1 MTTFAP
7 NCSKQIYSLASLT
20 LLATGA
26 SFLSP
31 AAVQALPEVTG
42 GAVRV
47 ERNAFSLTT
56 GELENTS
63 NIPLPNG
70 LIHNPRE
77 GRAQPVITNQL
88 APNTVNIRTNL
99 DNINTQLQP
108 LAPGFELDP
117 SSVSLSTEFNLRYV
131 PNAHAYGE
139 GIEVTVYGPD
149 GTEKSRS
156 TAFVRGDRV
165 VTGPQ
170 GTLPTQATL
179 EVNYGVADTVELR
192 VLHLRTNNS
201 QPSESAIYFTREGQF
216 AVEDLPN
223 GGDRDFNDGDY
234 FKLSGGEGSAV
245 ITDET
250 QTISETISYRTEV
263 IETPIDPL
271 VRQEQEVVETPVGQD
286 LVVTHTEEQRDYG
299 QVKLT
304 GLSAAA
310 LAHGLGAR
318 ASNDEQLIYNRYAGA
333 AQVRLGSDGGSLVGQ
348 LPPLVD
354 NPAVPPTL
362 VTGTLRFNPGA
373 AVNQAGLSG
382 TVSLTQ
388 FLHPTHREAV
398 DMYGQVVTNPD
409 PNGPRLVQPAGLLAN
424 TRLVGYVPGTPD
436 QVVTGRALISINGI
450 FELPENEAVIIAPP
464 NPDLVGPGNA
474 AYTHNVGGL
483 VIERT
488 DGSAEFVPQWTRQ
501 GHATE
506 SITLAAGEAR
516 RVIYA
521 LVPQQANQDLQ
532 LGQAYPLLVDPTA
545 GYRVEV
551 GGWQVIAAD
560 HHRDNF
566 LQEATEIYAV
576 EDTLAQQNA
585 ATVQFNGVRGL
596 YRQEPN
602 GELIATLSL
611 SDPAGVDARI
621 GNRLVTADT
630 TVPGEPGQPGYYTT
644 TVAAGLYARGSLS
657 LGLGNQQDVITT
669 ATATQRIQA
678 DDVQRQ
684 TTTRFFATPR
694 TEVET
699 RTTEAITRVT
709 ETTNRSGSA
718 AFNIDSNGLL
728 NNVQI
733 NVAPDQVDRQVVTF
747 EGATTTA
754 ITLRHG
760 VESLVGEVTETE
772 FVSGAGG
779 DRAPQVD
786 RQATT
791 RTETYPNVSPLL
803 GELAVGG
810 VLNFGNTPW
819 TPAAN
824 TLRAELFT
832 QGLALGRGSGGET
845 GWRLEAVIN
854 PFGEEQRPA
863 YGYDPSGNLTAL
875 YKTEPLVDEFGEP
888 VIALVADA
896 SGGSLPIVTHQFI
909 TDEAGDRIPL
919 TVGTGRAIGPGI
931 YLRIEDA
938 FSGQT
943 SPSVI
948 GGLKFDL

>member
-1 MTTFAP
+1 M
-7 NCSKQIYSLASLT
+7 
-20 LLATGA
+20 
-26 SFLSP
+26 
-31 AAVQALPEVTG
+31 
-42 GAVRV
+42 
-47 ERNAFSLTT
+47 
-56 GELENTS
+56 
-63 NIPLPNG
+63 PNG
-70 LIHNPRE
+70 LIRNPKE
-77 GRAQPVITNQL
+77 GRAQPVDRTRE
-88 APNTVNIRTNL
+88 APNTVNINV
-99 DNINTQLQP
+99 DVNNINEQLQP

-117 SSVSLSTEFNLRYV
+117 NSVSLSTEFNLRYV
-131 PNAHAYGE
+131 PYAHAYGE

-149 GTEKSRS
+149 DSIKSKN
-156 TAFVRGDRV
+156 TVFVRGDQV
-165 VTGPQ
+165 VTGPN
-170 GTLPTQATL
+170 GTLPSNASF
-179 EVNYGVADTVELR
+179 EINYGAADTVELR
-192 VLHLRTNNS
+192 VLHLQTNNG
-201 QPSESAIYFTREGQF
+201 QPYESAIYFTEDGQF
-216 AVEDLPN
+216 AVEDLPH

-234 FKLSGGEGSAV
+234 FKLSGGEGSAIV
-245 ITDET
+245 TDQT

-271 VRQEQEVVETPVGQD
+271 VRQEQEVVEIAVESDTS
-286 LVVTHTEEQRDYG
+286 VTHTEEQRDYG
-299 QVKLT
+299 QVELT

-373 AVNQAGLSG
+373 GANQAGLSG

-388 FLHPTHREAV
+388 FLHPTHREAI

-409 PNGPRLVQPAGLLAN
+409 PNGPRLVQPAGLLTN
-424 TRLVGYVPGTPD
+424 TRLVGYVPSTPD
-436 QVVTGRALISINGI
+436 QVVTGRALTSIDGI
-450 FELPENEAVIIAPP
+450 FELPENEAVVIAPP
-464 NPDLVGPGNA
+464 NPDQVGPGHA

-483 VIERT
+483 VIEYA
-488 DGSAEFVPQWTRQ
+488 DGSAKFVPQWTRQ
-501 GHATE
+501 GHASE

-521 LVPQQANQDLQ
+521 LVPQQAEQDLQ
-532 LGQAYPLLVDPTA
+532 LGQTYPLIVDPAA
-545 GYRVEV
+545 GYRIKT

-560 HHRDNF
+560 YHRDNF
-566 LQEATEIYAV
+566 LQEAADIYAV

-585 ATVQFNGVRGL
+585 VTEQFNGVRGL
-596 YRQEPN
+596 YRQDAS
-602 GELIATLSL
+602 GDLVATLSL
-611 SDPAGVDARI
+611 TDPAGVDARV
-621 GNRLVTADT
+621 GNRLATADT

-669 ATATQRIQA
+669 TTTTQRNQA
-678 DDVQRQ
+678 DGLQRQ

-694 TEVET
+694 TQLET

-709 ETTNRSGSA
+709 ETTNRSGA
-718 AFNIDSNGLL
+718 ATFNIDANGLL

-733 NVAPDQVDRQVVTF
+733 NFAPDQVDRQVVTF
-747 EGATTTA
+747 DGATTTA
-754 ITLRHG
+754 VTLRHG

-772 FVSGAGG
+772 FISGAGG
-779 DRAPQVD
+779 DGAPQAD

-845 GWRLEAVIN
+845 GWRLEAVIS

-863 YGYDPSGNLTAL
+863 YGYDLSGNLTAL
-875 YKTEPLVDEFGEP
+875 YQTEPLLDEFGEP
-888 VIALVADA
+888 VMALVADA
-896 SGGSLPIVTHQFI
+896 SGGSLPIVTHRFI

-931 YLRIEDA
+931 YLRLEDT